1 MLILFH
7 SLHVLCCLLCL
18 IYPVTQDAR
27 AAPLQFSGCL
37 LVPGFVL
44 LIESLLL
51 TYRFL
56 TWTVAHSWICW
67 FPLCLAKGFQR
78 KKQLST
84 HCCQRLRPR
93 IPLLLLG
100 TRSWAL
106 GISSRDRAALLG
118 LLAISFLEFWGFPH
132 WRLGFRAAFPYGGL
146 RAWGPPCYCPT
157 APGWPCSFPR
167 AEPSEA
173 FFQETAAT
181 EKGHCCSGG
190 RWLERV

>member
-1 MLILFH
+1 MLFIMSYLSCHPRCKSSASSVFWLSASTRLC
-7 SLHVLCCLLCL
+7 SLN
-18 IYPVTQDAR
+18 R
-27 AAPLQFSGCL
+27 KSAPYLPFPHLNCSSFL
-37 LVPGFVL
+37 NL
-44 LIESLLL
+44 LIPS
-51 TYRFL
+51 
-56 TWTVAHSWICW
+56 VPSQGIS
-67 FPLCLAKGFQR
+67 
-78 KKQLST
+78 KKKAALY
-84 HCCQRLRPR
+84 CCQRLRPR